1 MTVCDGK
8 IHILGRQDGHGES
21 TNRLFTFDPSSG
33 QVEAQ
38 LSLLCHTSSHS
49 CITIVQSLAGDSDS
63 DRLSREQREED
74 ELSLAALLSSR
85 HLHVDGPL
93 PGCPLSY
100 RNKTS
105 LKGQLCAPA
114 RACSAWRSV
123 CSSL

>member
-8 IHILGRQDGHGES
+8 IHILGGQDGRGES

-38 LSLLCHTSSHS
+38 PSLLCCTSSHS

-74 ELSLAALLSSR
+74 ELSLSALLFSPHS
-85 HLHVDGPL
+85 
-93 PGCPLSY
+93 
-100 RNKTS
+100 TS
-105 LKGQLCAPA
+105 VWMAPYLVA
-114 RACSAWRSV
+114 PF
-123 CSSL
+123 LTEIKPH